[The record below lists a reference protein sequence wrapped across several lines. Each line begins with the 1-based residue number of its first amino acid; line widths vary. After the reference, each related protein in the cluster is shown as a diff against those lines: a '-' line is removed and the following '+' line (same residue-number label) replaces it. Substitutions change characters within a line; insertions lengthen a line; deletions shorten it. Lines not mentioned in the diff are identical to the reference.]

1 MKDVSDQQVAE
12 HLKRLNPWWQSA
24 TMDEATLALLPRAYL
39 DPVRQLLL
47 EPNLRRAVVLLG
59 PRRVGKTILIRHLVA
74 DLLARGTHPQRIAYV
89 EMDHPLLHGQ
99 SLEALIRQIEEA
111 APGGEGTRY
120 LFFDE
125 IQSHKDWE
133 KHLKPLVDHRPDLR
147 ILVSGSAAAALK
159 RQSTESGA
167 GRFTDFLLPPLTF
180 SEYLH
185 LRPEPP
191 AIREE
196 TPGVYL
202 LEDITRLNEQF
213 AEYVN
218 YGGYPE
224 LALSPVLRGNPE
236 RFVKS
241 DIVDKVL
248 LRDLPQL
255 YGIKDIQEL
264 NSLFTLLAFN
274 TAEEVAL
281 EPLSKRSGVGKQ
293 TIQKYIE
300 YLEAAFLIK
309 RVFRVDQD
317 GKRYQRERN
326 FKVSIAT
333 TQSLSAFVKG
343 ICDVMRR
350 SNCASALQ
358 YVPELT
364 WILFLR
370 ILDAQEQR
378 DARAA
383 EALGAQLQ
391 PALRSPYRWQD
402 WAAPWSDKSGHPRT
416 PEGKPFGWKRQEL
429 FAAGDGKLFDF
440 INKELLPHLHAGCG
454 SLHQGLPNPAASPKQ
469 RVIGRIMT
477 AVERCAWIR
486 RPTCATSST
495 RCTRSASTTSTTH
508 TSSPCRRCTKTCC

>member
-1 MKDVSDQQVAE
+1 MKDVSDQHVAE
-12 HLKRLNPWWQSA
+12 HLTRLNPWWPRGGMDDA
-24 TMDEATLALLPRAYL
+24 THALRPRAYL
-39 DPVRQLLL
+39 GPVRQLLL

-59 PRRVGKTILIRHLVA
+59 PRRVGKTILIRHLIA
-74 DLLARGTHPQRIAYV
+74 DLLERGVPASRIAYV

-99 SLEALIRQIEEA
+99 SLEALIRQIEA
-111 APGGEGTRY
+111 CAPEGSGTRY

-147 ILVSGSAAAALK
+147 VLVSGSAAAALK

-196 TPGVYL
+196 SPGLYV
-202 LEDITRLNEQF
+202 LEDIARLNAQF

-218 YGGYPE
+218 FGGYPE
-224 LALSPVLRGNPE
+224 LALSPVVRANPE

-264 NSLFTLLAFN
+264 NALFTLLAFN
-274 TAEEVAL
+274 TAQEVSF
-281 EPLSKRSGVGKQ
+281 EQLSQRSGVGKQ

-300 YLEAAFLIK
+300 YLEAAFLLK

-317 GKRYQRERN
+317 GRRYQRERQ
-326 FKVSIAT
+326 FKVYLT
-333 TQSLSAFVKG
+333 NSAMYTGLFGVRQPDDAEFG
-343 ICDVMRR
+343 HLVET
-350 SNCASALQ
+350 AL
-358 YVPELT
+358 
-364 WILFLR
+364 F
-370 ILDAQEQR
+370 AQRFHE
-378 DARAA
+378 DARLNYA
-383 EALGAQLQ
+383 
-391 PALRSPYRWQD
+391 RWGSDDCEVDLVESSLAFKPQ
-402 WAAPWSDKSGHPRT
+402 AVLEIKWSDKYAAR
-416 PEGKPFGWKRQEL
+416 PEALKGLMKFVRHNGLTQAWATTRSLVRQQ
-429 FAAGDGKLFDF
+429 AIDGCE
-440 INKELLPHLHAGCG
+440 I
-454 SLHQGLPNPAASPKQ
+454 HQWPAAALAFHYGVRAVQ
-469 RVIGRIMT
+469 GRLAGHQARIK
-477 AVERCAWIR
+477 EI
-486 RPTCATSST
+486 
-495 RCTRSASTTSTTH
+495 SA
-508 TSSPCRRCTKTCC
+508 

>member
-1 MKDVSDQQVAE
+1 MKDVSEQQVAE
-12 HLKRLNPWWQSA
+12 HLKRLNPWWQGAGADA
-24 TMDEATLALLPRAYL
+24 TIATLRPRAYL
-39 DPVRQLLL
+39 APVRQLLL

-59 PRRVGKTILIRHLVA
+59 PRRVGKTILIRHLIA
-74 DLLARGTHPQRIAYV
+74 ELLARGVPATRIAYV

-99 SLEALIRQIEEA
+99 SLDALIQQIETATE
-111 APGGEGTRY
+111 GGTGARY

-133 KHLKPLVDHRPDLR
+133 KHLKPLVDHRPELR

-180 SEYLH
+180 SEYLS
-185 LRPEPP
+185 LRPEAP

-196 TPGVYL
+196 TPGVYAL
-202 LEDITRLNEQF
+202 DDIAVLNGQF
-213 AEYVN
+213 VEYVN

-224 LALSPVLRGNPE
+224 LALSPVVRGNPE

-274 TAEEVAL
+274 TAEEVSF
-281 EPLSKRSGVGKQ
+281 EQLSQRSGVGKQ

-317 GKRYQRERN
+317 GRRYQRERQ
-326 FKVSIAT
+326 FKVFLTNSAMYT
-333 TQSLSAFVKG
+333 GLFGAKAPDEPGFGHLVETALFAQRFHEAARLNYARWGSDDCEVDLVQSSQ
-343 ICDVMRR
+343 
-350 SNCASALQ
+350 ALKP
-358 YVPELT
+358 V
-364 WILFLR
+364 
-370 ILDAQEQR
+370 
-378 DARAA
+378 AA
-383 EALGAQLQ
+383 LEIK
-391 PALRSPYRWQD
+391 
-402 WAAPWSDKSGHPRT
+402 WSDKYADK
-416 PEGKPFGWKRQEL
+416 PEALKGLMKFVRG
-429 FAAGDGKLFDF
+429 
-440 INKELLPHLHAGCG
+440 N
-454 SLHQGLPNPAASPKQ
+454 GLPLAWATTRSLVRQQSIDGAEIRQWPAAALAFHYGV
-469 RVIGRIMT
+469 R
-477 AVERCAWIR
+477 AVEGRLADFEARIKQDA
-486 RPTCATSST
+486 P
-495 RCTRSASTTSTTH
+495 
-508 TSSPCRRCTKTCC
+508 

>member
-1 MKDVSDQQVAE
+1 MDAE
-12 HLKRLNPWWQSA
+12 
-24 TMDEATLALLPRAYL
+24 TLGLRPRAYL
-39 DPVRQLLL
+39 GPVRQLLL

-59 PRRVGKTILIRHLVA
+59 PRRVGKTILIRHLVS
-74 DLLARGTHPQRIAYV
+74 DLLERGTPAQRIAYV

-99 SLEALIRQIEEA
+99 SLEALIRQIEAA
-111 APGGEGTRY
+111 APDGEGARY

-185 LRPEPP
+185 LRRETP
-191 AIREE
+191 AIAEE
-196 TPGVYL
+196 TPGVYVL
-202 LEDITRLNEQF
+202 KDMAQLNRQF
-213 AEYVN
+213 VEYVN
-218 YGGYPE
+218 FGGYPE
-224 LALSPVLRGNPE
+224 LALSPTVRGNPE

-264 NSLFTLLAFN
+264 NALFTLLAFN
-274 TAEEVAL
+274 TAEEVSFEKLAQ
-281 EPLSKRSGVGKQ
+281 RSGAGKP

-326 FKVSIAT
+326 FKVYLTNSAMYTGLFGARSPDEPEFGHLVETALFAQRFHENARLNYARWGADDCEVDLVESSLSLKPVAALEIKWSDHHVDRPESLKGLMRFVRSNHLPLAWAT
-333 TQSLSAFVKG
+333 T
-343 ICDVMRR
+343 R
-350 SNCASALQ
+350 S
-358 YVPELT
+358 
-364 WILFLR
+364 R
-370 ILDAQEQR
+370 
-378 DARAA
+378 
-383 EALGAQLQ
+383 LGRQVI
-391 PALRSPYRWQD
+391 
-402 WAAPWSDKSGHPRT
+402 
-416 PEGKPFGWKRQEL
+416 EGSEIRQW
-429 FAAGDGKLFDF
+429 
-440 INKELLPHLHAGCG
+440 
-454 SLHQGLPNPAASPKQ
+454 PAAALAFHYGVRAVQ
-469 RVIGRIMT
+469 GRL
-477 AVERCAWIR
+477 AEYEAQIR
-486 RPTCATSST
+486 EA
-495 RCTRSASTTSTTH
+495 AA
-508 TSSPCRRCTKTCC
+508 

>member
-1 MKDVSDQQVAE
+1 MDAE
-12 HLKRLNPWWQSA
+12 
-24 TMDEATLALLPRAYL
+24 TLTLHPRAYL
-39 DPVRQLLL
+39 MPVRQLLQ
-47 EPNLRRAVVLLG
+47 EAKLRRAVVLLG
-59 PRRVGKTILIRHLVA
+59 PRRVGKTILIRHLIA
-74 DLLARGTHPQRIAYV
+74 DLLGQGVPASRIAYV

-99 SLEALIRQIEEA
+99 SLETLIRQIEEA

-133 KHLKPLVDHRPDLR
+133 KHLKPLVDHRSDLK

-180 SEYLH
+180 SEYLQ
-185 LRPEPP
+185 LRQEPA
-191 AIREE
+191 AITEE
-196 TPGVYL
+196 EPGLYNL
-202 LEDITRLNEQF
+202 ADIAQLNTQF
-213 AEYVN
+213 SEYVN

-224 LALSPVLRGNPE
+224 LALSPTVRSNPE

-274 TAEEVAL
+274 TAEEVSF
-281 EPLSKRSGVGKQ
+281 EQLSQRSGVGKQ

-326 FKVSIAT
+326 FKVYLT
-333 TQSLSAFVKG
+333 NSAMYTGLFGAKSPDDPEFGHLVET
-343 ICDVMRR
+343 
-350 SNCASALQ
+350 AL
-358 YVPELT
+358 
-364 WILFLR
+364 F
-370 ILDAQEQR
+370 AQRFHE
-378 DARAA
+378 DARLNYARWGAEDCEVDLVESSQVLKPIAA
-383 EALGAQLQ
+383 LEIK
-391 PALRSPYRWQD
+391 
-402 WAAPWSDKSGHPRT
+402 WSDKFANR
-416 PEGKPFGWKRQEL
+416 PEALKGLMKFVRGNRLPLGWATTRSKISQQTI
-429 FAAGDGKLFDF
+429 DGSQ
-440 INKELLPHLHAGCG
+440 I
-454 SLHQGLPNPAASPKQ
+454 HQWPAAALAFHYGVRAVQ
-469 RVIGRIMT
+469 GRIAGYEARIKGIT
-477 AVERCAWIR
+477 
-486 RPTCATSST
+486 P
-495 RCTRSASTTSTTH
+495 
-508 TSSPCRRCTKTCC
+508 

>member
-12 HLKRLNPWWQSA
+12 HLKRLNPCWAGGCVDAA
-24 TMDEATLALLPRAYL
+24 THELRPRAYL
-39 DPVRQLLL
+39 GPVRQLLL
-47 EPNLRRAVVLLG
+47 ESKLRRAVVLLG
-59 PRRVGKTILIRHLVA
+59 PRRVGKTILIRHLIA
-74 DLLARGTHPQRIAYV
+74 DLLARGVSPSRVAYV

-111 APGGEGTRY
+111 APAGAGTRY

-159 RQSTESGA
+159 RQSSESGA

-185 LRPEPP
+185 LRGEAP
-191 AIREE
+191 AIVEE
-196 TPGVYL
+196 SPGVYAL
-202 LEDITRLNEQF
+202 KDITRLNAQF
-213 AEYVN
+213 ADYVN

-224 LALSPVLRGNPE
+224 LALSAVVRGNPE

-264 NSLFTLLAFN
+264 NALFTLLAFN
-274 TAEEVAL
+274 TAEEVSF
-281 EPLSKRSGVGKQ
+281 EQLSQRSGVGKQ

-317 GKRYQRERN
+317 GRRYQRERQ
-326 FKVSIAT
+326 FKVYLT
-333 TQSLSAFVKG
+333 NSAMYTGLFGAKAPDDAEFGHLVET
-343 ICDVMRR
+343 
-350 SNCASALQ
+350 AL
-358 YVPELT
+358 
-364 WILFLR
+364 F
-370 ILDAQEQR
+370 AQRFHE
-378 DARAA
+378 DARLNYARWGADDCEVDLVESSQALKPVAA
-383 EALGAQLQ
+383 LEIK
-391 PALRSPYRWQD
+391 
-402 WAAPWSDKSGHPRT
+402 WSDKYANR
-416 PEGKPFGWKRQEL
+416 PEALKGLMKFVRGNSLTLAWATTRSLVRQQTL
-429 FAAGDGKLFDF
+429 DGF
-440 INKELLPHLHAGCG
+440 EVR
-454 SLHQGLPNPAASPKQ
+454 QWPAAALAFHYGVRAVQ
-469 RVIGRIMT
+469 GRL
-477 AVERCAWIR
+477 AGYEAQLKEH
-486 RPTCATSST
+486 A
-495 RCTRSASTTSTTH
+495 A
-508 TSSPCRRCTKTCC
+508 